1 MEGKY
6 RDFPW
11 FLNLQKSILNMH
23 AFDHLTVTLQATAN
37 MHQGG
42 HKENVLLKS

>member
-6 RDFPW
+6 RDFQW

-23 AFDHLTVTLQATAN
+23 ALNNLTVTLQAIAN
-37 MHQGG
+37 AHQGG
-42 HKENVLLKS
+42 PKENVLL